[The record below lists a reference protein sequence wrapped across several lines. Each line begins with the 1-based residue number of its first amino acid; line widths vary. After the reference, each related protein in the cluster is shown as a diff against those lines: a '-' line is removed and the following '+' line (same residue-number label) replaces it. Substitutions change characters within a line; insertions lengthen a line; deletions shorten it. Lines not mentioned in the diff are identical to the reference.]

1 LIAAF
6 KDQVSLDVLFS
17 DLFYAFA
24 AMCVV
29 LVVLALC
36 LIDGGLVRTKNIVD
50 TWLLK
55 IAAAMVAGLGTIFI
69 GYAIWQWSFNSA
81 FGVPNPL
88 GQALKDWWLF
98 GHYMT
103 KFGGNIDPKAL
114 PEADVNQIFVVFFMT
129 FSMATMALIHS
140 AVVERMK
147 ALPLL
152 VMAAI
157 IGLVLSPLAGYLC
170 WGPVSP
176 LTNRGVHDFD
186 GVFPLYI
193 FAGTFS
199 LVLAWRLKPRRG
211 IGIGGVPSAQE
222 RPHANIAG
230 VGAGILLI
238 MFALP
243 FIALGSG
250 WLVPGAGFFGISM
263 TTSGIGIVTIN
274 ILTSFV
280 TGGTVGTLIAYR
292 RRQPAWILLG
302 ALSSA
307 ILCGALFDVAKPW
320 EILLVSLAGPFV
332 TVLGQLVMARVGID
346 DPKVVPLALFNG
358 VIGAVL
364 TGFVAWH
371 TKTGGF
377 FGLTGKYG
385 FQHAQITPWW
395 QVVGVLAIMAL
406 AGIPALVLSLVFER
420 TTGLGFD
427 DAGQDAGL
435 DHANWD
441 AGPLLP
447 AEEPI
452 LGPGSAVTV

>member
-1 LIAAF
+1 MAAF

-17 DLFYAFA
+17 DLFYGLA
-24 AMCVV
+24 AMSVV
-29 LVVLALC
+29 LVVLGLC

-50 TWLLK
+50 TWILK
-55 IAAAMVAGLGTIFI
+55 IAVAFVAGLGTIFI
-69 GYAIWQWSFNSA
+69 GYALWQWSFNSA
-81 FGVPNPL
+81 FGVKSPL
-88 GQALKDWWLF
+88 SQALKDWWLF
-98 GHYMT
+98 GNYMT
-103 KFGGNIDPKAL
+103 KFGGNIDPKVL

-140 AVVERMK
+140 SVVERMK

-152 VMAAI
+152 VTAAI
-157 IGLVLSPLAGYLC
+157 VGVLLSPLAGYLC

-199 LVLAWRLKPRRG
+199 LVFAWRVRPRRG
-211 IGIGGVPSAQE
+211 VGVAGVPSAHE

-238 MFALP
+238 VFALP

-250 WLVPGAGFFGISM
+250 WVFPGAGFFGISM
-263 TTSGIGIVTIN
+263 TSSGVGLVMIN
-274 ILTSFV
+274 ILAAFV
-280 TGGTVGTLIAYR
+280 TGGTVGTIVAYKL
-292 RRQPAWILLG
+292 RQPAWVLLG
-302 ALSSA
+302 SLSSA

-320 EILLVSLAGPFV
+320 EIILVSLFGPFITMLGIAVV
-332 TVLGQLVMARVGID
+332 TRLGID

-358 VIGAVL
+358 VIGAIA
-364 TGFVAWH
+364 TGFIAWH

-377 FGLTGKYG
+377 IGLTGKYG

-395 QVVGVLAIMAL
+395 QIVGVLAIVAL
-406 AGIPALVLSLVFER
+406 AGIPAFVIAFVFEK
-420 TTGLGFD
+420 TSGLRVSD
-427 DAGQDAGL
+427 EGQDAGL
-435 DHANWD
+435 DHVSWD

-447 AEEPI
+447 ADQPI
-452 LGPGSAVTV
+452 IGAGAAV

>member
-1 LIAAF
+1 MAAF
-6 KDQVSLDVLFS
+6 KDQVSIDVFFS
-17 DLFYAFA
+17 DFLYGFA
-24 AMCVV
+24 AMCVI

-36 LIDGGLVRTKNIVD
+36 LVDGGLVRTKNIVD

-55 IAAAMVAGLGTIFI
+55 IAAAMVAGLGTIFV

-81 FGVPNPL
+81 FGVHNPL

-98 GHYMT
+98 GQYMT
-103 KFGGNIDPKAL
+103 HFAGSIDPKVL
-114 PEADVNQIFVVFFMT
+114 PEADVNQVFVVFFMT

-140 AVVERMK
+140 AVVERIK

-152 VMAAI
+152 VMAAV
-157 IGLVLSPLAGYLC
+157 IGLILSPVAGYLG
-170 WGPVSP
+170 WGPVGP

-199 LVLAWRLKPRRG
+199 LILAWRLGPRRG
-211 IGIGGVPSAQE
+211 IGVGGVPSVHE
-222 RPHANIAG
+222 RPHSNIIG

-250 WLVPGAGFFGISM
+250 WIVPGGGFFGISM
-263 TTSGIGIVTIN
+263 TTSGIGIVMIN
-274 ILTSFV
+274 VLAAFV
-280 TGGTVGTLIAYR
+280 TGGSVGTVVAYR
-292 RRQPAWILLG
+292 LRQPAWILLG

-320 EILLVSLAGPFV
+320 EIVLVSLFGPFV
-332 TVLGQLVMARVGID
+332 TMLGQRVMMGLGID

-358 VIGAVL
+358 VIGAIA
-364 TGFVAWH
+364 TGFIAWH
-371 TKTGGF
+371 TKTGGY

-395 QVVGVLAIMAL
+395 QIIGVLAIMAL
-406 AGIPALVLSLVFER
+406 AGIPAFVMALFFER
-420 TTGLGFD
+420 TSGLRVSD
-427 DAGQDAGL
+427 EGQDIGL
-435 DHANWD
+435 DHVSWD
-441 AGPLLP
+441 AGPLLAP
-447 AEEPI
+447 DQP
-452 LGPGSAVTV
+452 LVGSGPAVTA